1 MSSGPL
7 NVLTGTN
14 AVPLDEGYFSFT
26 SPTLQLNSSAGT
38 KLIKTLTQTYF
49 FSPLLKDSSGN
60 VIGPSAYIQM
70 VFSFELL
77 AALLDSAPTN
87 TGTGGA
93 NIFQVAVGTKGDTT
107 GTYVV
112 DAQIQTKGNSAMS
125 PTYTSITVP
134 QSSTTTKDGYV
145 YFPVTNFFSVTSPGA
160 PYTLTITLTKVT

>member
-1 MSSGPL
+1 MSTGPL
-7 NVLTGTN
+7 SVLTGNN
-14 AVPLDEGYFSFT
+14 AVPLPEGYFSYT
-26 SPTLQLNSSAGT
+26 SPTLQLNSTGTT
-38 KLIKTLTQTYF
+38 KLVKILTQTYF
-49 FSPLLKDSSGN
+49 YSPLLKDISGN
-60 VIGPSAYIQM
+60 TGSAYIQM

-87 TGTGGA
+87 TGDGKT

-134 QSSTTTKDGYV
+134 QAGSTEDGYV

>member
-1 MSSGPL
+1 MSSSPL

-14 AVPLDEGYFSFT
+14 AAPLDAGYFSYT
-26 SPTLQLNSSAGT
+26 SPSLQLNSSSGT
-38 KLIKTLTQTYF
+38 KLVKILTQTYF
-49 FSPLLKDSSGN
+49 FSPQSTTTPSSG
-60 VIGPSAYIQM
+60 AYIQM

-87 TGTGGA
+87 TGTKDGA

-134 QSSTTTKDGYV
+134 QSNSTTDGYV

>member
-1 MSSGPL
+1 MSTSGPL
-7 NVLTGTN
+7 NVLTGT
-14 AVPLDEGYFSFT
+14 AAAPLDTGYFDFT
-26 SPTLQLNSSAGT
+26 SPTLQLNSTGTT
-38 KLIKTLTQTYF
+38 KLVKTLTQTYF
-49 FSPLLKDSSGN
+49 FSPLLKDISGN
-60 VIGPSAYIQM
+60 TIGSAYIQM

-87 TGTGGA
+87 TGSGGA
-93 NIFQVAVGTKGDTT
+93 NIFQVAVGTKGDTK

-134 QSSTTTKDGYV
+134 QTDSTKDGYV